1 MVTDTK
7 KEKSVFAFVRG
18 GKKLAV
24 NILGEKFTAPACT
37 NKTFVLLTFLTK
49 CAVAYIY
56 EHKFYRDHC
65 VEQISSEFDVC
76 LSVHRSIHVEK
87 KTN

>member
-18 GKKLAV
+18 VELAV
-24 NILGEKFTAPACT
+24 NTLEEKKFTAPACT

-49 CAVAYIY
+49 YAVAYIY
-56 EHKFYRDHC
+56 EH
-65 VEQISSEFDVC
+65 I
-76 LSVHRSIHVEK
+76 LP
-87 KTN
+87 